1 MSPNHLAR
9 FAVHSRLL
17 ALIRANATCA
27 SAKSR
32 ATTPG
37 GLQRAYEAGN
47 ICAVEYSL
55 GGLEDEARLLADLN
69 RFVKLYQDA
78 IVVKR
83 DLLQSDPGKVSSS
96 SVQKKSTD
104 ADPLRDFAPK
114 DDSEYVAH
122 LTGRALVKSRR
133 HETLVREYGLYAHSL
148 GFSAATNVH
157 PRDLTLRRGEDEWLI
172 EAKVST
178 AETPQTRSVTQSGSY
193 CSTAFSFTHWA
204 LQFGWWRCSLSPLE
218 MRIWTCWSPWGLERS
233 GKVPT
238 DGKPALPPKQ
248 AAWSESE
255 TKSRRV
261 TAPARP
267 AHHPEG
273 GRQGRRRGGD
283 PP

>member
-133 HETLVREYGLYAHSL
+133 HETLVREYGTVCPLAGVLRCHQRS
-148 GFSAATNVH
+148 S
-157 PRDLTLRRGEDEWLI
+157 PRPDV
-172 EAKVST
+172 A
-178 AETPQTRSVTQSGSY
+178 
-193 CSTAFSFTHWA
+193 
-204 LQFGWWRCSLSPLE
+204 
-218 MRIWTCWSPWGLERS
+218 
-233 GKVPT
+233 
-238 DGKPALPPKQ
+238 
-248 AAWSESE
+248 
-255 TKSRRV
+255 
-261 TAPARP
+261 
-267 AHHPEG
+267 
-273 GRQGRRRGGD
+273 QGRGRVVD
-283 PP
+283 